1 MSPIDASTPDASYE
15 PPTPV
20 QEAAP
25 RSFPWERLILS
36 VLFAVIAWTAFWALL
51 LLAAIMWILIA
62 VSREPHPEF
71 RRFVSAGA
79 KYVGQCLSYVLTLSD
94 DKPFPL
100 GPLPKGDA

>member
-1 MSPIDASTPDASYE
+1 MPQSDASIE
-15 PPTPV
+15 PPVPTT
-20 QEAAP
+20 QEVPA

-36 VLFAVIAWTAFWALL
+36 VFYAAIAWFAFWGLL
-51 LLAAIMWILIA
+51 LLAVVMWVLVA

-79 KYVGQCLSYVLTLSD
+79 RYVGQCLAYVLTISD

-100 GPLPKGDA
+100 GPLPTSEA